1 MTERSQSSL
10 SSQAPLNNEVMKYH
24 RLRGKLS
31 EILKDDKV
39 ESVCIEENAIIL
51 GTFRGLVH
59 VISFAGHAIRSFRSH
74 KQPVRGVSADN
85 VGLNIASCSA
95 DGNVVL
101 YGLGEV
107 EVKQIVVSIKQP
119 LSAICVDKISLS
131 KKDKSFIVGKL
142 ASSAIFCSII

>member
-1 MTERSQSSL
+1 
-10 SSQAPLNNEVMKYH
+10 MKQ
-24 RLRGKLS
+24 
-31 EILKDDKV
+31 DKV
-39 ESVCIEENAIIL
+39 ESACIEENAIIV
-51 GTFRGLVH
+51 GTFRGFVH
-59 VISFAGHAIRSFRSH
+59 VISFAGHGIRSFASH

-107 EVKQIVVSIKQP
+107 EVNQIVVSIKQP

-131 KKDKSFIVGKL
+131 KKDKSFIVGKFRL
-142 ASSAIFCSII
+142 IPIRVGSYLSKKMCETFL